1 MVTRECCCGKTSKMY
16 QCNQKVEFKCD
27 QQCGKLLNCKV
38 HDCEK
43 SCHSGDCEECAV
55 EIEQTCYC
63 ASENR
68 TVPCTKENKES
79 LTYSC
84 GRVCNKQLKCGNHNC
99 KMLCHAGDCDDC
111 ELLPENV
118 KTCPCG
124 KTQIE
129 KDQRTS
135 CTDPI
140 PLCTSSCK
148 KRLTCGQPSNP
159 HSCNS
164 KCHFGLCPP
173 CNKQTAVKCR
183 CGNMDQMI
191 KCAQLSTRADDAR
204 CKKKCTKK
212 RNCGKHKCNQEC
224 CIGKIRVHNI
234 FFIEFQN
241 TTCITTANCVFLQ
254 RLIMNAH

>member
-1 MVTRECCCGKTSKMY
+1 MVSRECCCGKTSKMY

-27 QQCGKLLNCKV
+27 QSCDRDLNCKV
-38 HDCEK
+38 HKCEK
-43 SCHSGDCEECAV
+43 SCHAGSCDDCTQ

-63 ASENR
+63 KRETR
-68 TVPCTKENKES
+68 IVPCTKENKAA

-84 GRVCNKQLKCGNHNC
+84 GQPCDKQLKCGNHKC
-99 KMLCHAGDCDDC
+99 KSLCHDGECADC

-124 KTQIE
+124 KLQIE
-129 KDQRTS
+129 PDQRTS

-140 PLCTSSCK
+140 PLCTAACK
-148 KRLTCGQPSNP
+148 KRLTCGQPNNP
-159 HSCNS
+159 HVCIS
-164 KCHFGLCPP
+164 KCHFGPCPP

-183 CGNMDQMI
+183 CGFMDQAI
-191 KCAQLSTRADDAR
+191 KCNQLSTRADDAR

-224 CIGKIRVHNI
+224 CIGMK
-234 FFIEFQN
+234 QQS
-241 TTCITTANCVFLQ
+241 CVYDFVLS
-254 RLIMNAH
+254 IS